1 MIKNKKTLIENLTK
15 KPKQKYPTKIGNLIK
30 PNWKKTLMKN
40 NDKNSNRNSNKDP
53 KQKSLTKIT
62 IKNPNQNIIEV

>member
-1 MIKNKKTLIENLTK
+1 
-15 KPKQKYPTKIGNLIK
+15 
-30 PNWKKTLMKN
+30 MKN
-40 NDKNSNRNSNKDP
+40 NDKNSNRNSNKNP